1 MMQRVEQPIGET
13 FASNLEICYEV
24 LLYLASRMARL
35 PAGEALEY
43 LSGDPEAAA
52 KISAWCEAREFTL
65 VCSERL
71 PDDRW
76 RFVIKKG

>member
-1 MMQRVEQPIGET
+1 MMHRAEQPIGET
-13 FASNLEICYEV
+13 FTSNLEICYEV

-43 LSGDPEAAA
+43 ISNDPEAAA

-65 VCSERL
+65 TCCERL

-76 RFVIKKG
+76 RFVIEKG